1 MLTGLERVAFL
12 VLVVLSITLSFTTF
26 SRMFKVISRG
36 TDPLDWRAIIRN
48 WPRGL
53 AIFLSQK
60 TLFKTRPV
68 VGAIHAGVAWGF
80 TLYLLVNVID
90 VLYGMIPNFRFLPN
104 LSLIHI

>member
-12 VLVVLSITLSFTTF
+12 ALVLLSITLSFTTF

-60 TLFKTRPV
+60 TLFKTRPI
-68 VGAIHAGVAWGF
+68 VGAICRCCLGF

-90 VLYGMIPNFRFLPN
+90 VPLWDDPKL
-104 LSLIHI
+104 